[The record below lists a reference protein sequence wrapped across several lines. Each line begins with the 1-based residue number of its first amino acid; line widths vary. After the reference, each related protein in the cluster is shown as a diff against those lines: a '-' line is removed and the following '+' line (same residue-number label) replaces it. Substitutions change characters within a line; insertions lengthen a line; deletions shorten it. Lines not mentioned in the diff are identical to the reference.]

1 MRSYK
6 QVAGIWFSAVAVET
20 VLLTI
25 YAHGVHAT
33 LLSTVLGM
41 VWLLIGIVSLFIC
54 FKEPNSAAKPMFL
67 NFSFF
72 ILYGLGQFVCFF
84 VGPGATFFADAPFA
98 TVYVFQYLQALNYFL
113 LSLGIIYV
121 VVDSLFSNFRIYQKY
136 MVALL
141 IVGGVFANY
150 YHPFFANPKYLYT
163 TEDVSDY
170 RTIGRSVRVLEDLG
184 KSSPT
189 AEEAAAIADLGVWR
203 DGVQVGILFDSQ
215 KASRA
220 AELLPYLEG
229 ENYVPLVYKPIFLS
243 NIYMSVLCVVFVFLF
258 FGYQYKNDPPQ
269 GAYSEKII
277 FLFLPYCSLEI
288 LHHFAFIKSVEVS
301 TFNDIIQIGQYLSLA
316 SLLMITVFFGL
327 RLRFVTSVKG
337 EFYEREL
344 VSDSEHISRWRDAFD
359 NLVVRHFLNPKAI
372 HGRLFASRTPRNK
385 TKLDTKDY
393 S

>member
-6 QVAGIWFSAVAVET
+6 QVAAIWLSAVAVEV
-20 VLLTI
+20 VLLNI
-25 YAHGVHAT
+25 FAHGVHAT

-41 VWLLIGIVSLFIC
+41 VWLLIGIVSAFI
-54 FKEPNSAAKPMFL
+54 FLKERNSVAKPIFL

-113 LSLGIIYV
+113 LSFGIIYV
-121 VVDSLFSNFRIYQKY
+121 VVDSLFCNFHTYQKY

-150 YHPFFANPKYLYT
+150 YHPFFSNPKYLYA

-170 RTIGRSVRVLEDLG
+170 RAIGRSVSVLENLG
-184 KSSPT
+184 KPRPT
-189 AEEAAAIADLGVWR
+189 ATEAAAMSNFGLWR
-203 DGVQVGILFDSQ
+203 NGAQVGILFDSQ

-229 ENYVPLVYKPIFLS
+229 ENYVPLVYRPIFLS
-243 NIYMSVLCVVFVFLF
+243 NIYMSVLCVVFIFLF

-269 GAYSEKII
+269 GAYIEKII

-288 LHHFAFIKSVEVS
+288 LHHFAFIKSVEFS
-301 TFNDIIQIGQYLSLA
+301 TFNGIIQIGQYLSLA
-316 SLLMITVFFGL
+316 SLLVVTVFFGL

-359 NLVVRHFLNPKAI
+359 NLLVRHFLNPKAI
-372 HGRLFASRTPRNK
+372 HGRLFAPRTPRNK
-385 TKLDTKDY
+385 A
-393 S
+393 